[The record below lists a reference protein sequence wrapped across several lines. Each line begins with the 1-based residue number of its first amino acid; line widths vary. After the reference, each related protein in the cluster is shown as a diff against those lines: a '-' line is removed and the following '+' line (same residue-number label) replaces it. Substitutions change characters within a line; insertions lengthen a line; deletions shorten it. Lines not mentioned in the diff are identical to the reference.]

1 MLGPLRS
8 VHSPVRRSKNCC
20 SNRTSNVELADL
32 LRLSSLHNSSM
43 RFLRAFFI
51 AIFTAFVGCL
61 LAVFVGD
68 YLTRLAHV
76 PEMEGQRGMTVFFL
90 CVPLGI
96 LAGLIIGIISSI
108 LVRRQALAGFFI
120 AQGWALLIVCVVAGL
135 LVGVPYVLS
144 DKPPRIDGKRV
155 ELQFELRAP
164 PAFQIPD
171 QPNGYSIRVSLY
183 TDNQQSRFAFIDWSG
198 ITKDADHITI
208 PGNVP
213 LLTHSKARSLLASIG
228 NEPAASQFIE
238 LKIPPAPGKQD
249 ESWSEWIFAT
259 QRAVLVRYLSLNDLP
274 CDIAFARLIDSTATV
289 GA

>member
-20 SNRTSNVELADL
+20 SNRISNVELADP
-32 LRLSSLHNSSM
+32 LRLSSLQHSSM

-198 ITKDADHITI
+198 ITKDANHITI

-228 NEPAASQFIE
+228 NEPAGSQFIE
-238 LKIPPAPGKQD
+238 LKIPPAPRKQD

-259 QRAVLVRYLSLNDLP
+259 QRADLGPVPEPERFAVRY
-274 CDIAFARLIDSTATV
+274 RVRTV
-289 GA
+289 D